1 MLTNFRFTGKLKLK
15 LNIIV
20 MVIVRETSI
29 IKWVTELTEAA
40 TGGVLKNRRF

>member
-1 MLTNFRFTGKLKLK
+1 MLTNFRFTELKLK

-29 IKWVTELTEAA
+29 IKWVTELTERA
-40 TGGVLKNRRF
+40 TRGVLKNRRF